1 MAQAKI
7 LVLYTGGTFG
17 MDENL
22 EIPDLSAG
30 ALKKRLLA
38 RVPEMGRIAECTVRV
53 VFNLDSC
60 QMGVSHWLKLARIIR
75 EQAAPF
81 DGVVIL
87 HGTDTL
93 SYTAAAL
100 SMLLS
105 PCPLPV
111 VLTGAQKP
119 LSALRNDARSN
130 LLTALE
136 VAANGPRELRHR
148 VLVAFHDELYLGT
161 RVRKVSA
168 FDFAAFESPRFPRLA
183 RVGSGIQYDPVIRSL
198 PPLKRKKPVFD
209 LLPQSPARE
218 PRILKLE
225 ITPGFP
231 AELLDDSLLASLDSI
246 LLTLYPSATAP
257 TDTPAFLSF
266 LDRARVHDTPIVAI
280 TERAHAPTRLDAYA
294 SGRQL
299 KRAGVVWS
307 EDLTP
312 EAAWVKT
319 FLTHWI
325 ARHPRSFDE
334 TWSRPLSDELGQPG

>member
-1 MAQAKI
+1 
-7 LVLYTGGTFG
+7 
-17 MDENL
+17 
-22 EIPDLSAG
+22 
-30 ALKKRLLA
+30 
-38 RVPEMGRIAECTVRV
+38 
-53 VFNLDSC
+53 
-60 QMGVSHWLKLARIIR
+60 
-75 EQAAPF
+75 
-81 DGVVIL
+81 
-87 HGTDTL
+87 
-93 SYTAAAL
+93 
-100 SMLLS
+100 
-105 PCPLPV
+105 
-111 VLTGAQKP
+111 
-119 LSALRNDARSN
+119 
-130 LLTALE
+130 
-136 VAANGPRELRHR
+136 
-148 VLVAFHDELYLGT
+148 
-161 RVRKVSA
+161 
-168 FDFAAFESPRFPRLA
+168 LA

-325 ARHPRSFDE
+325 ARHPRSFHE